1 MAAEGSLEIVAAER
15 QEEVAQGVHGRSPP
29 NAGAKG
35 GVQAVALDSDEGD
48 DLLVR
53 GRTRQNRENR
63 EQQQMAHAVALSLG
77 TARIA
82 DRGERSKQGAK
93 RHHGDFPE
101 VGDAASTDPFLIV
114 PPLTFGHGR
123 LRPPQQN
130 CMALHLTEA
139 ESEAPNPR
147 LSMNRGACL
156 IDLRNKIE
164 AVVGLSSAVVNVPL
178 GQRYLLARLLLV

>member
-82 DRGERSKQGAK
+82 DRGERSKQGTK

-101 VGDAASTDPFLIV
+101 VGDVASTDPFLIV

-130 CMALHLTEA
+130 CMALGHRSRKA
-139 ESEAPNPR
+139 APVCWSTSCN
-147 LSMNRGACL
+147 
-156 IDLRNKIE
+156 
-164 AVVGLSSAVVNVPL
+164 
-178 GQRYLLARLLLV
+178 YLLK